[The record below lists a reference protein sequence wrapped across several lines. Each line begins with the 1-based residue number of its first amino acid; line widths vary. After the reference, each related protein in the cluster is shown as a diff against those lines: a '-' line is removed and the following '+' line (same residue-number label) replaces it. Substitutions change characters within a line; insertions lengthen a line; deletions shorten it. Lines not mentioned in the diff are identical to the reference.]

1 MKKDNTLLWIGIG
14 SVVVVGAILFFVLG
28 GGKKSKEKDK
38 NSELDVLG
46 NEETNLTTDGN
57 NIVVGDKKI
66 KIDPAKFKIDMEKV
80 KSIIAQPV
88 SKKRK
93 YEILQQSGMSN
104 QTLDLIKKADAAEQ
118 QKKLNLA
125 IKGIQ
130 QKERDADFE
139 RLTGIKPR
147 KFNVGI

>member
-14 SVVVVGAILFFVLG
+14 SVVVVGAILFFVLR
-28 GGKKSKEKDK
+28 GGKKSKEKDEK
-38 NSELDVLG
+38 PELDVLG

-118 QKKLNLA
+118 QKKFSLA
-125 IKGIQ
+125 IKGMQ
-130 QKERDADFE
+130 QKERDAEFE

>member
-1 MKKDNTLLWIGIG
+1 
-14 SVVVVGAILFFVLG
+14 
-28 GGKKSKEKDK
+28 
-38 NSELDVLG
+38 
-46 NEETNLTTDGN
+46 
-57 NIVVGDKKI
+57 
-66 KIDPAKFKIDMEKV
+66 MEKV

>member
-1 MKKDNTLLWIGIG
+1 
-14 SVVVVGAILFFVLG
+14 
-28 GGKKSKEKDK
+28 
-38 NSELDVLG
+38 
-46 NEETNLTTDGN
+46 
-57 NIVVGDKKI
+57 
-66 KIDPAKFKIDMEKV
+66 
-80 KSIIAQPV
+80 
-88 SKKRK
+88 
-93 YEILQQSGMSN
+93 
-104 QTLDLIKKADAAEQ
+104 LIKKADAAEQ

>member
-1 MKKDNTLLWIGIG
+1 MKKDNTLLWVGIG
-14 SVVVVGAILFFVLG
+14 SVVVVGAILFFVLR
-28 GGKKSKEKDK
+28 GGKKSKEKDEK
-38 NSELDVLG
+38 PELDVLG

-88 SKKRK
+88 SKQRK

-130 QKERDADFE
+130 QKERDAEFE